1 MLPKLYIFMVALE
14 SNRKSS
20 WWKRESLRIFC
31 LAVLA
36 SLYGVCSYGGSPG
49 GNHLYLQSLKPPHT
63 RNFQNFHFR
72 NTTNLGGLLRGWMK
86 EIDTTGSESILK
98 LKLKM
103 LHYWTDAAGCFN
115 FKKYLA
121 EREGLANYTTE
132 NLSSQST
139 DELKPRPWPLHQ
151 AVTHYRASVDKGT
164 WYIFWKLWPT
174 AFRLWFFQSVFFK
187 PYFLK
192 YQTHTKPKHTISIGG
207 YIGVANNLRGCQWA
221 PGSQSKTI
229 WF

>member
-1 MLPKLYIFMVALE
+1 MFHRNKCPTFWQSRTTVIIIYSETLFEILLWGILFPQLTNTMLPKCYMFMVALE

-72 NTTNLGGLLRGWMK
+72 NTTNLGRLLRGWMK

-98 LKLKM
+98 LKM
-103 LHYWTDAAGCFN
+103 LQVVEVFFAD
-115 FKKYLA
+115 
-121 EREGLANYTTE
+121 REGL
-132 NLSSQST
+132 
-139 DELKPRPWPLHQ
+139 
-151 AVTHYRASVDKGT
+151 
-164 WYIFWKLWPT
+164 IFSW
-174 AFRLWFFQSVFFK
+174 SVFLK
-187 PYFLK
+187 PYFSK
-192 YQTHTKPKHTISIGG
+192 YQTHTKTKHTITIGG
-207 YIGVANNLRGCQWA
+207 YTGVANYLSRGWKWA
-221 PGSQSKTI
+221 PGSQTKTI

>member
-1 MLPKLYIFMVALE
+1 MFHRNKRPTFRQSRTTMIIIYSETLLEILLSGIFVLQPIQCIAMLPKIYIFMVALE

-72 NTTNLGGLLRGWMK
+72 NTTNLGRLLRGWMK
-86 EIDTTGSESILK
+86 EIDTTGSEIILK

-139 DELKPRPWPLHQ
+139 DELKLRPWPLHQ

-164 WYIFWKLWPT
+164 WYIF
-174 AFRLWFFQSVFFK
+174 
-187 PYFLK
+187 
-192 YQTHTKPKHTISIGG
+192 
-207 YIGVANNLRGCQWA
+207 
-221 PGSQSKTI
+221 
-229 WF
+229 